1 MMLDMP
7 RPRGRIASMP
17 LPSSIHAALP
27 HALPAAIPAALP
39 KVVLPAMIGVID
51 LGGIALFALSGALV
65 AARMRQTLVTMCFFA
80 VITGV
85 GGGSVRDLMIG
96 APVFWMHDRWVALVC
111 LVAAVVCWVTPN
123 RWWRGAALDWAD
135 AVGLGIYAVIGTAKA
150 LAYGIPRCPP
160 SSWG

>member
-1 MMLDMP
+1 
-7 RPRGRIASMP
+7 MP